1 MTEEQ
6 LLGKFLSNFETN
18 GVQNAQTQG
27 AGYGDGKVNLN
38 IIILILCVCPT
49 CPLQAV
55 SVGLY
60 KDQSRWKI
68 ENIR

>member
-38 IIILILCVCPT
+38 ITILTVCLSMRCPT
-49 CPLQAV
+49 CPL
-55 SVGLY
+55 
-60 KDQSRWKI
+60 KI
-68 ENIR
+68 VKIQLNSWNEQLNA